1 MKSLLTKAGYQF
13 DPREGLWLRSD
24 YQGISYSDG
33 DEVEQRI
40 RSIVNNAKDLSTL
53 SAELSYYCTD
63 WPSLY
68 HLSGT
73 RANVLRPFEH
83 ILKGDTLEIGA
94 GCGAITRYIGE
105 CGGNVLALEGSP
117 RRAAIARSRTR
128 DLQNIEIIS
137 ETFEQFAI
145 DKKFDVVTL
154 IGVLEYANLFVSG
167 ENSALEMLQKAR
179 SFLKPNGKLIIA
191 IENQLGLKYFA
202 GAPEDHVGIPMYGI
216 EGRYQKN
223 EVTTFGRKELS
234 NLVSDAGFSS
244 TEFLASFPDYKLPSS
259 IVTEAGFNEP
269 KFDATA
275 FATQTVE
282 RDPQLPSE
290 LAFSLTSTWA
300 TVVKNHLAL
309 DLANSFIVVAG
320 NDASPLLTEHDLAWH
335 FTTER
340 KKQFCKIAHF
350 AKKDHSNIEVHY
362 HSLASGK
369 TETESQG
376 KITQHIPP
384 QSEYVVGKPLA
395 LELTEILNRENWRV
409 SDVADFFKKYLL
421 VLSNSNLGVADN
433 IQLDLQTPNSIAP
446 GVFFDCVPQ
455 NLIITGNGKTIFIDQ
470 EWEVPEGIELGHL
483 MLRALT
489 PHLHWASE
497 NKTSDFD
504 GTRIGLLRSV
514 AASIG
519 WAISDSQFKEYCV
532 REVALQNQIHTQSFN
547 LQKLIDWLYSPLK
560 PKVTIY
566 QKISE
571 YETQI
576 TQFKKSL
583 ADSDEKIEHLTQ
595 KALENEAQINELYRK
610 QNEILQSRS
619 WRITAPMRITIKV
632 IRRFALLLRNM
643 PDIVDHHGG
652 IANTVKK
659 TLSIFKR
666 EGINGII
673 NRIRSPRPLP
683 TPNRDRLKIV
693 ENTTEEDFGIV
704 PYYMDPLLDSVPP
717 EFQDVVS
724 IAVHIYLSHENEA
737 GTIARWLNNIPCSF
751 DLLVSLPEEIDSQ
764 VAKERLKTLVPTLK
778 KVLTCSASNQG
789 EPLVSMITGFG
800 NRLQQ
805 YDIIG
810 NFHLGKEVT
819 DNETAEKYAEKCL
832 NLLLGEPA
840 TSGGRLGHIFQKLKT
855 NIKFVYAE
863 STLQYYQDCSR
874 WGEFQ
879 LLARQLL
886 KDTSSP
892 SLNDFPVIEFPES
905 GMLWARSNCLLE
917 LSKLSKT
924 VNDLSSN
931 DTLAPDALEQTLRRL
946 TLISANQQAGK
957 CLRLHQED
965 SIKDYIYYEEQ
976 KDYSES
982 IKHTDTKIL
991 AYYLPQFH
999 PIPEN
1004 DEWHGK
1010 GFTEWTKVRAANPLF
1025 NGHYQ
1030 QHIPHSDIGY
1040 YLLDTPETLRKQADL
1055 MKKSGVYGQVFY
1067 HYWFGGKLIL
1077 ERPAQLLLE
1086 TGDIEMPF
1094 CFCWANENWT
1104 RRWDGNES
1112 EILLGQNYSAQ
1123 DAAAFIDY
1131 LMPFFKDE
1139 RYIKIDERP
1148 VLFVYR
1154 PSSIENHT
1162 EYLKI
1167 WEEKCTAEGLKKP
1180 YVVAVLTRGATNP
1193 RDYEMDAGVERI
1205 LHDWTDGAVPELKH
1219 NLATYE
1225 NMNGSV
1231 LAYSA
1236 VADFYRNQTER
1247 KPFTYFRSLAPMW
1260 DNTARYG
1267 PQALL
1272 LHGST
1277 PKLFQDW
1284 LEDSITYTVSNLPS
1298 DRRFILINAWN
1309 EWAEGAH
1316 LEPDTRYG
1324 YSYLN
1329 SIGRALSN
1337 IKFDNELNKSTPL
1350 PEKTILH
1357 LSISPSVAELI
1368 TKDNEVRTR
1377 FLNCLAQSSVVGK
1390 YAVTTNLSTISHQLS
1405 NVLIGDETDADYT
1418 VCFSEVTYFAP
1429 DTLEKLLQTSC
1440 ATNLPIIANCY
1451 GYSEHLIRVAENGAV
1466 SINATHTEPLKVI
1479 PYSQHNRL
1487 FKTARMRTDAHCFYT
1502 FSNKVEKPRITTIVR
1517 FHKSAK
1523 QAELINAL
1531 YVLYAMADCQ
1541 VTPLIAAQD
1550 LTEQQI
1556 SDLKKALTQFKFPP
1570 SSEPVIDLY
1579 RSENGHEDLRSKM
1592 LNQSLKKVNTK
1603 YVAFL
1608 DFDDLLLPCAYSALI
1623 NRLQSTGKAVTFGR
1637 VFSTLYRSADEL
1649 LLNRKKEY
1657 EFGNSYED
1665 YINNNFAPIHSLVID
1680 LEKVDLTS
1688 IHFHE
1693 QHKYMEDYYLMLQV
1707 ISKEN
1712 TDWESLNQ
1720 NLYIGDY
1727 VHSLDREHTL
1737 AIHNT
1742 KKKESLLE
1750 DEDYLSCY
1758 ERIQQLRKS
1767 KRNG

>member
-40 RSIVNNAKDLSTL
+40 RSIVNNVKDLSTL

-73 RANVLRPFEH
+73 RANVLRPFEQ

-117 RRAAIARSRTR
+117 RRAAIARARTR
-128 DLQNIEIIS
+128 DLQNIEVIS

-300 TVVKNHLAL
+300 TVAKNHLAL

-320 NDASPLLTEHDLAWH
+320 NDASPVLTEYDLAWH

-350 AKKDHSNIEVHY
+350 AKTKHSNIEVRY
-362 HSLASGK
+362 HSLASGQAD
-369 TETESQG
+369 TESQG
-376 KITQHIPP
+376 TIKQHIPP
-384 QSEYVVGKPLA
+384 QSEYIFGRPLA
-395 LELTEILNRENWRV
+395 LDLIEILNRENWRV
-409 SDVADFFKKYLL
+409 SDVADFFKNYLQ

-455 NLIITGNGKTIFIDQ
+455 NLIITGNGKTFFIDQ
-470 EWEVPEGIELGHL
+470 EWELPEGIELGHL

-504 GTRIGLLRSV
+504 GTRIGLLRNV

-519 WAISDSQFKEYCV
+519 WTISDSQFKEYCV

-571 YETQI
+571 LEKT
-576 TQFKKSL
+576 L
-583 ADSDEKIEHLTQ
+583 AERDAKIEDLTQ
-595 KALENEAQINELYRK
+595 KAMENEAQVNELYRK

-619 WRITAPMRITIKV
+619 WRITAPIRISMKI
-632 IRRFALLLRNM
+632 IRRVTLLLRNM
-643 PDIVDHHGG
+643 PDTVAHHGG
-652 IANTVKK
+652 ITNTTKK

-683 TPNRDRLKIV
+683 TPNRDRSKII
-693 ENTTEEDFGIV
+693 ENTTEESLGIV
-704 PYYMDPLLDSVPP
+704 PYYIDPSLDSAPP
-717 EFQDVVS
+717 AYQDGVS

-737 GTIARWLNNIPCSF
+737 RIIARWLNNIPCSF
-751 DLLVSLPEEIDSQ
+751 DLLVSLPEEVDSKA
-764 VAKERLKTLVPTLK
+764 AKERLKTLVPTLK
-778 KVLTCSASNQG
+778 KVLTCSAANQG
-789 EPLVSMITGFG
+789 GPLVSMFTGFE

-810 NFHLGKEVT
+810 NFHLVEEVT
-819 DNETAEKYAEKCL
+819 ANEIAENYNEKCL

-840 TSGGRLGHIFQKLKT
+840 TSGGRLGYIFEKLKT

-863 STLQYYQDCSR
+863 STLEYYQDHSR

-879 LLARQLL
+879 PLAQQLL
-886 KDTSSP
+886 KDSS
-892 SLNDFPVIEFPES
+892 SLSLSDFPVIEFPES
-905 GMLWARSNCLLE
+905 GMLWARSTCLIE

-931 DTLAPDALEQTLRRL
+931 GTLAQDALEQTLRRL
-946 TLISANQQAGK
+946 TLISANHQAGK
-957 CLRLHQED
+957 CLRLHQGD

-1040 YLLDTPETLRKQADL
+1040 YLLDTPDTLRKQADL

-1077 ERPAQLLLE
+1077 EKPAQLLLD
-1086 TGDIEMPF
+1086 TADIEMPF

-1154 PSSIENHT
+1154 PSSIDNPT

-1167 WEEKCTAEGLKKP
+1167 WEEKCAAEGLKKP

-1193 RDYEMDAGVERI
+1193 HDYEMDAGVERI

-1225 NMNGSV
+1225 NMNGSA

-1277 PKLFQDW
+1277 PKLFQGW
-1284 LEDSITYTVSNLPS
+1284 LEDSITYTVSNLQS

-1337 IKFDNELNKSTPL
+1337 TKFESDLNISASPIDTR
-1350 PEKTILH
+1350 TLH
-1357 LSISPSVAELI
+1357 FSFSQEVARLLS
-1368 TKDNEVRTR
+1368 KDNEIKDK
-1377 FLNCLAQSSVVGK
+1377 FLNCLAQSSIINK
-1390 YAVTTNLSTISHQLS
+1390 YKITTNLKQIASSIPSLS
-1405 NVLIGDETDADYT
+1405 INEQSVADYT
-1418 VCFSEVTYFAP
+1418 FYFSKVTYFSP
-1429 DTLEKLLQTSC
+1429 DTLEKLLETCC
-1440 ATNLPIIANCY
+1440 ATNLSVIANCY
-1451 GYSEHLIRVAENGAV
+1451 GHSEHIIKVAENGAV
-1466 SINATHTEPLKVI
+1466 SKNAIDEQPLSISPSSKGLSEDRTV
-1479 PYSQHNRL
+1479 
-1487 FKTARMRTDAHCFYT
+1487 KMRTDARCFYT
-1502 FSNKVEKPRITTIVR
+1502 YSNTGHVQKPQITTIIR

-1523 QAELINAL
+1523 QSELINAI
-1531 YVLYAMADCQ
+1531 YTLYAMADCC

-1550 LTEQQI
+1550 LTEQQLTELEET
-1556 SDLKKALTQFKFPP
+1556 LKQFKFPENSKP
-1570 SSEPVIDLY
+1570 IVDLY
-1579 RSENGHEDLRSKM
+1579 RSNESTSDLRSKM
-1592 LNQSLKKVNTK
+1592 LNEALRKTTTR

-1608 DFDDLLLPCAYSALI
+1608 DFDDLLFPNAYSYLI
-1623 NRLQSTGKAVTFGR
+1623 NRLETSKKAVAFGR
-1637 VFSTLYRSADEL
+1637 VFSTVYSSSNQLILER
-1649 LLNRKKEY
+1649 RKEY
-1657 EFGNSYED
+1657 EFGYSYKD
-1665 YINNNFAPIHSLVID
+1665 FLNNNFAPIHSFV
-1680 LEKVDLTS
+1680 VDLSQVDLSS
-1688 IHFHE
+1688 IAFHE
-1693 QHKYMEDYYLMLQV
+1693 DQKYMEDYFLMLQV
-1707 ISKEN
+1707 VTNEN
-1712 TDWESLNQ
+1712 ADWESLNY
-1720 NLYIGDY
+1720 NKYIGDY
-1727 VHSLDREHTL
+1727 MHSIDREHTL
-1737 AIHNT
+1737 AMNNKHS
-1742 KKKESLLE
+1742 KESLLQDLNYRKCE
-1750 DEDYLSCY
+1750 K
-1758 ERIQQLRKS
+1758 RIIDLRNTIK
-1767 KRNG
+1767 NN